1 MIHTLRS
8 LTQLV
13 ALPLCFAY
21 LLLGCAS
28 PGPEFT
34 AWYKEHASTTARPKP
49 NAWAR
54 DIGGPQQWRTSDG
67 TDAGTEGGG
76 LQVFTQGFEY
86 FRIRVGVLMRLTDK
100 KYWVGCAAKEPFLSL
115 IHI

>member
-34 AWYKEHASTTARPKP
+34 AWYKEHASTTEMCIRDSPEAELSALSDEVFGHEQPSELLADVVAAEAAARPAQTDEKP
-49 NAWAR
+49 PGAF
-54 DIGGPQQWRTSDG
+54 
-67 TDAGTEGGG
+67 G
-76 LQVFTQGFEY
+76 L
-86 FRIRVGVLMRLTDK
+86 
-100 KYWVGCAAKEPFLSL
+100 AALRLSL